1 MLHTGGG
8 KSTGSFAA
16 TVGVHPGARATT
28 DIVAHTPGKWMLECG
43 VNDHWAAGMRAL
55 LNVK

>member
-8 KSTGSFAA
+8 KLSGLYSA

-28 DIVAHTPGKWMLECG
+28 DLVANTPGKWMLECG
-43 VNDHWAAGMRAL
+43 VNDHWLAGMRAL
-55 LNVK
+55 LVVS